1 MDRLNLKNQTFGRLI
16 VTDFAYSKDG
26 RSYWKCKCKCGN
38 EKIIIGKDLRNG
50 HINSCGCLRIE
61 SSRKRMTTHGATYTR
76 LYNIWT
82 SMKQR
87 CETSKQEKF
96 IRDYQNRGI
105 KVCKE
110 WHDFSVFQKW
120 ALENGYKENLSID
133 RIDNNKGYFPENCR
147 WVDNLIQANNKRN
160 NHFLTY
166 NNKTQSIEQWA
177 RELGIKGST
186 IHERLRRGWSVDKTL
201 TTKIY
206 KREVL
211 VMG

>member
-1 MDRLNLKNQTFGRLI
+1 MKRLNLVDKEYGRLKVI
-16 VTDFAYSKDG
+16 SLAYIKNG
-26 RSYWKCKCKCGN
+26 RTFWNCRCSCGN
-38 EKIIIGKDLRNG
+38 ETILLGKDIKNG
-50 HINSCGCLRIE
+50 NTKSCGCLKIDT
-61 SSRKRMTTHGATYTR
+61 SRQRMTTHGATDSR

-87 CETSKQEKF
+87 CETSKIEKF
-96 IRDYQNRGI
+96 VRDYQNRGI
-105 KVCKE
+105 KICAE

-147 WVDNLIQANNKRN
+147 WVDNFVQANNKRN
-160 NHFLTY
+160 NYFLTY